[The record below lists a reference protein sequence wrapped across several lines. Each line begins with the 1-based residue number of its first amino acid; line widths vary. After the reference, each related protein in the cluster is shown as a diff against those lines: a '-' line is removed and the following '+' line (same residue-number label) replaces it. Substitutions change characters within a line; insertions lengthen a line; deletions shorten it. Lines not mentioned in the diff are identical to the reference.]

1 MFLRP
6 AARRA
11 AATLASAVCLS
22 TSSSSDGRRRNARH
36 DEYIGVFLKPESR
49 EILSRRLAALGL
61 KDYEAEVAILN
72 EDPTFDDIFTYEP
85 LFGEKAAF
93 RLTGITS
100 DGQSIK
106 VHILRYRYSVNANR
120 CRGSEECPP

>member
-6 AARRA
+6 AARRTA
-11 AATLASAVCLS
+11 AVFASALCLS
-22 TSSSSDGRRRNARH
+22 TSSSADGRRRNTRH

-61 KDYEAEVAILN
+61 KDYEAEVAVLN

-93 RLTGITS
+93 RLTGIAS
-100 DGQSIK
+100 DRQTLK
-106 VHILRYRYSVNANR
+106 VLILSSPHPVTRIGAGDR
-120 CRGSEECPP
+120 